1 MRPLARPGPRPHY
14 LTYCFIALE
23 EQEGSKVKAKPLPT
37 SGLPHLTQARGGKAT
52 AGGGRCEPQE
62 LSSRGPGST
71 GESGRGPAS
80 AVGQIQLQD
89 VKPNSSERHHTHKR
103 NPDHCSE
110 ATSTGPH
117 CWWAL
122 PNPQSRN
129 NLHSVSTGLWKSGL

>member
-23 EQEGSKVKAKPLPT
+23 EQEGSKVKAT
-37 SGLPHLTQARGGKAT
+37 THLGATPPPPGQGGKAT

-80 AVGQIQLQD
+80 AVGQIQLQA

-129 NLHSVSTGLWKSGL
+129 NLHSVSMVLWKSGL